1 MEILNRNQRRSA
13 LWRVTALL
21 GLFVAAVVVV
31 LFSMNS
37 AQEKQG
43 SGEINESRGMIDSLQ
58 VSISILKLE
67 YRNDTLRLKERIAE
81 LEGDNELASE
91 LEELEAELKKCDD
104 KLEKRDEEIYDLDRE
119 IAKLKIQ
126 VGN

>member
-37 AQEKQG
+37 AQGKQG